1 MEFMKFFYRHK
12 KATAKDNV
20 LDGVIQSINKLVFPR
35 GIKHLEKETQLLQ
48 TLLDGRYSFE
58 DVENTFLYISA
69 I

>member
-35 GIKHLEKETQLLQ
+35 GIKQLEKETQLLQ
-48 TLLDGRYSFE
+48 TLLDERYSFE

>member
-35 GIKHLEKETQLLQ
+35 GINNLKKKPNYYKLYWMEDILL
-48 TLLDGRYSFE
+48 RM
-58 DVENTFLYISA
+58 
-69 I
+69 